1 MKVSTQ
7 YIHHSCYTLEIQ
19 NYFIVFDYFEGE
31 LHLPEGKDIYFFVS
45 HAHGDHFSNKIFDYM
60 DRVKKYIISSDVIF
74 DEKFLSSGKI
84 VTIDPDANVTVD
96 EMKIKTYISTDAG
109 VAFMI
114 NIFGKNIFF
123 AGDLN
128 DWYWEMEDSDEVR
141 DDMHKRFVN
150 EIDKLRNIKIDI
162 AYFLVDPRQ
171 QGQFDLGGRQILD
184 LKPKYFLPIHFWED
198 YNITTKFKEK
208 YQNLF
213 KDTEIFDIKEKN
225 QILNF
230 EI

>member
-1 MKVSTQ
+1 MQ
-7 YIHHSCYTLEIQ
+7 ETLLTGI
-19 NYFIVFDYFEGE
+19 G
-31 LHLPEGKDIYFFVS
+31 
-45 HAHGDHFSNKIFDYM
+45 
-60 DRVKKYIISSDVIF
+60 
-74 DEKFLSSGKI
+74 
-84 VTIDPDANVTVD
+84 
-96 EMKIKTYISTDAG
+96 
-109 VAFMI
+109 
-114 NIFGKNIFF
+114 
-123 AGDLN
+123 
-128 DWYWEMEDSDEVR
+128 
-141 DDMHKRFVN
+141 N